1 MTEMATAGQDL
12 FAQKRKAVL
21 HGNKESHAKFTSLG
35 QKFRRRLSQEER
47 EAANKVPLNI
57 LAKEWLDQQKASLDT
72 RSYLVEKL
80 LPTLVIGL
88 EKLLT
93 EVTSRDLVD
102 CAEPQDDFN
111 PINFIAQYL
120 MRNNPQYSN
129 FAEAHPYCK
138 TMRQVSEELK
148 KIAYSLE
155 SSQLAELRIQ
165 SKQRCAVR
173 AEEEEQRKVE
183 ENRKIKLLED
193 ICEKWLQNEETA
205 IRLVDVSYSCWSER
219 AVLICVL

>member
-1 MTEMATAGQDL
+1 MAAADQQELST
-12 FAQKRKAVL
+12 QKRKALL
-21 HGNKESHAKFTSLG
+21 HGNKDTHAKFTSLG
-35 QKFRRRLSQEER
+35 PTFRRRLSREER

-72 RSYLVEKL
+72 RSYLVENL

-93 EVTSRDLVD
+93 EVTSRNLVD
-102 CAEPQDDFN
+102 CVEPQADFN

-138 TMRQVSEELK
+138 TMKQVSDELK

-155 SSQLAELRIQ
+155 SSQLAELRVQ
-165 SKQRCAVR
+165 SKLRCAVR
-173 AEEEEQRKVE
+173 EEEDAERKVE
-183 ENRKIKLLED
+183 ESRKTKLLED
-193 ICEKWLQNEETA
+193 ICEKWLQTGETNF
-205 IRLVDVSYSCWSER
+205 RVVDVS
-219 AVLICVL
+219 

>member
-1 MTEMATAGQDL
+1 MATAGQLNDQDL
-12 FAQKRKAVL
+12 FTKKRKDVL

-35 QKFRRRLSQEER
+35 PTFRRRLSHEEK

-72 RSYLVEKL
+72 RSYLVENV

-93 EVTSRDLVD
+93 EVTSRNLVD
-102 CAEPQDDFN
+102 SAEPQDDFN

-129 FAEAHPYCK
+129 FAESHPYCK
-138 TMRQVSEELK
+138 TMKQVSDELK

-155 SSQLAELRIQ
+155 SSKLAELRTQ

-173 AEEEEQRKVE
+173 EEEEERRGVE

-193 ICEKWLQNEETA
+193 ICKKWLQTGETN
-205 IRLVDVSYSCWSER
+205 IRVVDVSN
-219 AVLICVL
+219 